1 MSAAFVLPLLQAR
14 AELVPILKRIQAE
27 HEAAAVPQPSLEN
40 DGVQFRPAPRPQ
52 LAFYRKY
59 TEALLRRYMR
69 MSLEVG
75 RVPSGLGRSEMFRAK
90 ASNYRME
97 GFEDVV
103 IFCHDV
109 ERCIQRL
116 NANQQSMI
124 EHIALKD
131 YTVLE
136 TAQLLGTCRQTIVR
150 QYTRALDR
158 LTSILLEV
166 EILKVSRLSG
176 QNRNWCQAPQPVEKP
191 PTECN

>member
-14 AELVPILKRIQAE
+14 AEWVPILKRIQAE
-27 HEAAAVPQPSLEN
+27 HEAAVPQPSLEN

-166 EILKVSRLSG
+166 EILKVSQLSG
-176 QNRNWCQAPQPVEKP
+176 QNRNWCQAPQPVENP